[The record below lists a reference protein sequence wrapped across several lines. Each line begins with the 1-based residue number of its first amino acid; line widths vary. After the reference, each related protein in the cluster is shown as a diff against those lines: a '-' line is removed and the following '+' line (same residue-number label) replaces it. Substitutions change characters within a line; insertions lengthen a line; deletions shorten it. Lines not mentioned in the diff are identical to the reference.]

1 MHPESE
7 HRKDKR
13 EATFRDR
20 KNILEIA
27 FQNLEKAYNCKKKRG
42 SKMAVVS
49 TELEFLKSL
58 WGLGTEEEYRTGPPG
73 YKGWRNSFL
82 GTNSGAP

>member
-27 FQNLEKAYNCKKKRG
+27 FQNLEKAYNCIHSVFR
-42 SKMAVVS
+42 SPIS
-49 TELEFLKSL
+49 QI
-58 WGLGTEEEYRTGPPG
+58 
-73 YKGWRNSFL
+73 N
-82 GTNSGAP
+82 